1 MRDRGDVRY
10 LPGFGLPECVMMP
23 FTETRNPGG
32 RAVSLGG
39 SRALL
44 GHVETEGK
52 PPGRQEVHGCHSSI
66 LCLTFAGGGA
76 EQGVVY
82 LHTALRHPVL
92 DASGERDRQKQ
103 RSY

>member
-44 GHVETEGK
+44 GHVETEVCFNHSGDTLN
-52 PPGRQEVHGCHSSI
+52 VHLEFSTRAGETNIYICRKKWLVGI
-66 LCLTFAGGGA
+66 LI
-76 EQGVVY
+76 
-82 LHTALRHPVL
+82 P
-92 DASGERDRQKQ
+92 
-103 RSY
+103 